1 MAKYLV
7 IVESPAKVKTIKKFL
22 GKNILLS
29 GERGKFLQSLEK
41 KQKKLTRYTL
51 QLTLTVKERLF
62 RGIYMQ
68 PSNLKEKMSAG

>member
-1 MAKYLV
+1 M
-7 IVESPAKVKTIKKFL
+7 
-22 GKNILLS
+22 
-29 GERGKFLQSLEK
+29 
-41 KQKKLTRYTL
+41 QKKYTL